1 MMQRVLA
8 CVVALAPAWLSVQ
21 EAIAADRYPDR
32 PIRMIVTF
40 PPGGSTD
47 IIARAIGPSLTAG
60 LGQSIIIDNRPGAGG
75 TIGIDAVAKAAPDA
89 YVIGIGAAGA
99 LAVNVSLQERMPY
112 DPLKDLEPVSLLAK
126 VGFVLIAAPSF
137 AAQSVSD
144 VVTAAKAN
152 RGGLVIGHGGNGTAM
167 HLSAQLFNHLAAV
180 SIPLAPY
187 RGSAQVATDV
197 LAGHVPL
204 GIVDMSSGL
213 PMIKAG
219 RLRALAVST
228 AERASF
234 LPDVPTFDEA
244 GIKGYESIGWF
255 GVVAPAGTSPEVI
268 ARLNEVLVAALGDPE
283 IRRHIHNAGA
293 EPAPSTP
300 DAFRAF
306 IKSEIDK
313 WAQVIAL
320 SGAKAK

>member
-1 MMQRVLA
+1 MMFSLSLRAIWPCPGFARAYRHCEPKAKQSRARFAAAGLLRRLRLLAMTTNVEKHWFKGHGFGVRRLNYDVCRRFKRIVGGVPPSEGIHRMMQRVLA

-75 TIGIDAVAKAAPDA
+75 TIGIDAVAKAAPDG

-126 VGFVLIAAPSF
+126 VGFVLIAEPSF
-137 AAQSVSD
+137 AAHSVSD

-180 SIPLAPY
+180 SI
-187 RGSAQVATDV
+187 
-197 LAGHVPL
+197 
-204 GIVDMSSGL
+204 
-213 PMIKAG
+213 
-219 RLRALAVST
+219 
-228 AERASF
+228 
-234 LPDVPTFDEA
+234 
-244 GIKGYESIGWF
+244 
-255 GVVAPAGTSPEVI
+255 
-268 ARLNEVLVAALGDPE
+268 
-283 IRRHIHNAGA
+283 
-293 EPAPSTP
+293 
-300 DAFRAF
+300 
-306 IKSEIDK
+306 
-313 WAQVIAL
+313 
-320 SGAKAK
+320 